1 MRFPW
6 PIKLID
12 DYDGGSRFLW
22 NIRILNYITWYHK
35 LENHNLRVYRFFLVI
50 FYLELKNVM
59 TNVIEIIDGKQAAS
73 RALLSVY
80 LTLVSCFAYFM
91 ILKIEVT
98 CSSEILV
105 DNWMDYK
112 AVYPRRSFGLQ
123 SATVSTVHY
132 YAVFS
137 SFAFPA
143 LN

>member
-1 MRFPW
+1 
-6 PIKLID
+6 
-12 DYDGGSRFLW
+12 
-22 NIRILNYITWYHK
+22 
-35 LENHNLRVYRFFLVI
+35 LVI

-105 DNWMDYK
+105 DN
-112 AVYPRRSFGLQ
+112 
-123 SATVSTVHY
+123 
-132 YAVFS
+132 
-137 SFAFPA
+137 
-143 LN
+143 